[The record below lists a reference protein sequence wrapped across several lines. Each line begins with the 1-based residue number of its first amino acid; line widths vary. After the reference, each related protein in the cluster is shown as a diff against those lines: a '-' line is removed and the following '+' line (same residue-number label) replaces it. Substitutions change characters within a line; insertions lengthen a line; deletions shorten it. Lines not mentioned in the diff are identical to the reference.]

1 MAFGHSEILM
11 IVAFIIGLAIAL
23 LASATVFFVVLVAG
37 IAVVLI
43 LLLMRKVAWVLP
55 ILAGLLGLA
64 IGRLVA

>member
-23 LASATVFFVVLVAG
+23 LASATVFFVLLVAG